1 MAAKRSKTY
10 HSLTFTFLRW
20 LILFS
25 VTVLILLAVIYSI
38 MTTWM
43 ERILRKPVIGDFLN
57 YMDQLCAEEYSQ
69 IPIQSLKDCAFVILD
84 ETHSPIYSSSPDVKS
99 HFTDVE
105 LKCIRDYK
113 SRLFY
118 TVSKMKGNRSSYLI
132 TQRYYEN
139 GVEVIGKYCVLDKE
153 YRIISG
159 TLFPG
164 VTDLTET
171 EFHFI
176 EGEFNRD
183 SHTRF
188 NVAKYEFTT
197 DEGEIRT
204 AVFYS
209 PQYSIKNQA
218 HKLNNWNRIW
228 YFIIPLFPLT
238 VALFGFLISREMK
251 RYLRPLNAALLGI
264 PSGQPVDLQQ
274 YRGPR
279 EFVEIARTFDRV
291 TEELEESQREKQA
304 LDEQKRRMLM
314 DISHDLKT
322 PITVIQGY
330 ARAICDGI
338 VPQKEIVRYA
348 ELISQ
353 KAAAVSGLTEAFL
366 EYSTISRPDFGV
378 DARCCDICET
388 LKEYFGE
395 RYEELEDKGFSL
407 TAELP
412 ETAVFCRL
420 DSSAFRRILDNIVNN
435 SLRYNP
441 GGTEIFC
448 GLTEKDDHVEL
459 ILGDKGTGIPP
470 EIQDTIFDPFVTGDC
485 SRGPGGGHGLG
496 MSIVKLLVED
506 HDGSVTLLKEPPEGL
521 HTAFC
526 LRFSLVEPETEPKS

>member
-38 MTTWM
+38 TTAWM

-183 SHTRF
+183 SRTRF

-209 PQYSIKNQA
+209 PQYSIKNRA

-420 DSSAFRRILDNIVNN
+420 DLSAFRRILDNIVNN

-496 MSIVKLLVED
+496 MSIVKRLVEA
-506 HDGSVTLLKEPPEGL
+506 HDGSVTLLKKPPEGL

>member
-20 LILFS
+20 LALFS
-25 VTVLILLAVIYSI
+25 ITVLVLLALVYVA
-38 MTTWM
+38 MTAW
-43 ERILRKPVIGDFLN
+43 LSQLFRKPDISDLLR
-57 YMDQLCAEEYSQ
+57 YQQQLYSEEYDR
-69 IPIQSLKDCAFVILD
+69 IPIRSLQGCAFVVLD
-84 ETHSPIYSSSPDVKS
+84 ERGRSLYASSHEIKDTFTPI
-99 HFTDVE
+99 E
-105 LKCIRDYK
+105 LQCIGEWP
-113 SRLFY
+113 SRRRY
-118 TVSKMKGNRSSYLI
+118 VVSRMQKYEGAYLI
-132 TQRYYEN
+132 TERFYSN
-139 GVEVIGKYCVLDKE
+139 GVEVIGKYCVLNDRYE
-153 YRIISG
+153 ITGG

-164 VTDLTET
+164 VKALTET
-171 EFHFI
+171 EFAFI
-176 EGEFNRD
+176 NGEFSENPQKRY
-183 SHTRF
+183 H
-188 NVAKYEFTT
+188 VVKYGFETNA
-197 DEGEIRT
+197 GEART
-204 AVFYS
+204 MVFYS
-209 PQYSIKNQA
+209 PQAPVKRMGKGVEY
-218 HKLNNWNRIW
+218 WNRAW
-228 YFIIPLFPLT
+228 LLLIPLFLLI
-238 VALFGFLISREMK
+238 VVLFGFLISREMK
-251 RYLRPLNAALLGI
+251 RCLRPLNTALLGI

-395 RYEELEDKGFSL
+395 RYEELEEKGFSL

-420 DSSAFRRILDNIVNN
+420 DLSAFRRILDNIVNN

-448 GLTEKDDHVEL
+448 GLTEKGDHVEL

-496 MSIVKLLVED
+496 MSIVKRLVEA

-526 LRFSLVEPETEPKS
+526 LRFSLVEPEMEPKS